1 MTMILPSTPEQRR
14 ALSRVSPVFFDA
26 YYCGMR
32 FAEHRKR
39 WLTRFDEAWRTA
51 QEQQDKGRLLV
62 LAPRDH
68 GKTEAAITYAVRAIV
83 LNRNV
88 RILWICESAAQAE
101 KRMRRVK
108 ALLRSERIVEDWASD
123 PARGCTP
130 LESEDAPWTQ
140 VQVYV
145 PRTLE
150 SVDPTLTAIGSG
162 GAVTGA
168 HFDLVLAD
176 DLESDA
182 TVYTAS
188 QRDKTKRWFRATVL
202 PMLTRGGLIVTIG
215 TRKHYGD
222 LYGDIIADPSW
233 AVLEDPAVI
242 KFPTSHKF
250 VTREVDGREVIT
262 GVEVEGEHEVLWK
275 EERPLEYLLR
285 ERRSMGAQL
294 FAREFQNQVQDD
306 SAAAFRYE
314 WLEAA
319 KERGKHLSLYDVP
332 DVKGLE
338 IVQGWDFSL
347 VSSAQAAEARDTDFT
362 VGTTWGRD
370 PATGDHYLLGLFRKR
385 GLQASQLRD
394 AVVDEFNRW
403 RGRVRAVAVE
413 RNAFGELH
421 FIGLQQ
427 TTDLPLVG
435 HVTTGAKKA
444 DPWQGVASLSVLF
457 EQNKVIFPY
466 ATQRDREALEPLIQ
480 ELWGLG
486 REKHDDTVMSLWIA
500 HSVLRVERFSHRYI
514 DSVGRMLDHEGAQVD
529 AESQDAGLDEWWGG
543 ILANSDP
550 EGMGDGGAH

>member
-1 MTMILPSTPEQRR
+1 MSLVLPSTPQQRR
-14 ALSRVSPVFFDA
+14 ALSSASPVFFDT

-39 WLTRFDEAWRTA
+39 WLTRFDQAWQVAKDT
-51 QEQQDKGRLLV
+51 QEKGRLLV

-68 GKTEAAITYAVRAIV
+68 GKTEGAITYAVRAIL

-88 RILWICESAAQAE
+88 RILWICESASQAE

-123 PARGCTP
+123 PASGCTP

-140 VQVYV
+140 TQVYV

-168 HFDLVLAD
+168 HFDLILAD
-176 DLESDA
+176 DLESDT

-188 QRDKTKRWFRATVL
+188 MRDKTKRWFRATVL

-222 LYGDIIADPSW
+222 LYGDILTDPSW
-233 AVLEDPAVI
+233 SVLDDPAI
-242 KFPTSHKF
+242 IQWPTSHRF
-250 VTREVDGREVIT
+250 VVEEVDGREIIT
-262 GVEVEGEHEVLWK
+262 DVAVEGDHKVLWP
-275 EERPLEYLLR
+275 EERPLKYLLR
-285 ERRSMGAQL
+285 ERRSMGSQL

-306 SAAAFRYE
+306 SASAFKYE
-314 WLEAA
+314 WLEHA
-319 KERGKHLSLYDVP
+319 KKRGAKLSLYELPEVAN
-332 DVKGLE
+332 LE

-347 VSSAQAAEARDTDFT
+347 VQSAQDAEQRDTDFT

-370 PATGDHYLLGLFRKR
+370 PATGDHYLLGLYRQR
-385 GLQASQLRD
+385 GLSTAQLRG
-394 AVVDEFNRW
+394 AVVSEFERW
-403 RGRVRAVAVE
+403 RGRVRSVAVE

-421 FIGLQQ
+421 YVGLQQ

-435 HVTTGAKKA
+435 HVTTGKKKA

-457 EQNKVIFPY
+457 EQGKVVIPY
-466 ATQRDREALEPLIQ
+466 ATSRDRETVEPLLQ

-486 REKHDDTVMSLWIA
+486 RERHDDTVMSLWIA
-500 HSVLRVERFSHRYI
+500 HSVLRLERFSHRYI
-514 DSVGRMLDHEGAQVD
+514 DSHGREVDSDGAVQEEAQDH
-529 AESQDAGLDEWWGG
+529 GLDDFWAGVLTNG
-543 ILANSDP
+543 DP
-550 EGMGDGGAH
+550 RLG